1 MEEKNRGKKTKKKIV
16 LKSFSFLNFEFDDAL
31 CDAETGV
38 AHDGG
43 AVVESVGQGCH
54 LTTLKARNR

>member
-1 MEEKNRGKKTKKKIV
+1 MEEKNRGEKDKEENCFKI
-16 LKSFSFLNFEFDDAL
+16 FSFLNFEFDDAL

-54 LTTLKARNR
+54 LTT